1 MSLLQDDG
9 ITGATMIIP
18 KTAASVLQDH
28 TTLEVEC
35 IDRMYMNVYMPQLQ
49 SELGVVGF
57 FRKHRGAIF
66 ASSALMDPISRSF
79 ATAITK
85 FVAKEQVPVITF
97 VKGQRKDD
105 VSKEHLAAFSKE
117 EGVLFL
123 GKAQEKAS
131 VFRTEKRRDAQTG
144 LTYPW
149 IVRSTAMVNYY
160 YFYCVDRDF
169 GPFFIKFCSYFPYTG
184 KLCINGHEYVKRQ
197 LTKEGIAHTALD
209 NGIASCENPERL
221 QQICDSLDA
230 AKIETFFAK
239 WLAIL
244 PSPYTQ
250 EDRNAGYHYQLS
262 MLQTEFSLTQ
272 MLDRPVAGRVF
283 FEQVIKEN
291 LDIGRPDQ
299 VQLIFERRVTK
310 RTPGRFRT
318 RVITEGVIPSL
329 HLDYKNTRI
338 KQYHKEGRAL
348 RTETTINNT
357 RDFGVGKRLS
367 NLAKLRQIGFA
378 ANRRLLDVQRI
389 SHDPTLAEEAIRQMQ
404 EPITV
409 NGVRTSAMPFADQ
422 RTHGILQA
430 LPIFRLQADGF
441 ASKDFRIHLAALNH
455 QNPDQIRQGQISYH
469 LRRLKLR
476 GLIERIPKSHR
487 YRVTDA
493 GLRVSISYTRAYHRI
508 LRPGIAQ
515 LGLTE
520 PMPNTRIAIA
530 FNRLRDEIDSH
541 CWERKLT
548 A

>member
-1 MSLLQDDG
+1 
-9 ITGATMIIP
+9 MIIP
-18 KTAASVLQDH
+18 KTAGSVLRDH

-35 IDRMYMNVYMPQLQ
+35 IDRIYMNVYMPQLQ
-49 SELGVVGF
+49 SDLGVVGF
-57 FRKHRGAIF
+57 FRKHRGATF

-79 ATAITK
+79 TAAITK
-85 FVAKEQVPVITF
+85 FVAKERVPVITF
-97 VKGQRKDD
+97 AKGQRKDD
-105 VSKEHLAAFSKE
+105 IAKEHLAKFTKD

-123 GKAQEKAS
+123 GKAQEKAA
-131 VFRTEKRRDAQTG
+131 VFRTEKRRNPQSG
-144 LTYPW
+144 LTHPW
-149 IVRSTAMVNYY
+149 IVRSTAMVNFY

-244 PSPYTQ
+244 PNPFTQ

-262 MLQTEFSLTQ
+262 LLQIEFSLTQ
-272 MLDRPVAGRVF
+272 VLDKPVAGRVF

-299 VQLIFERRVTK
+299 VQLIFERRITK

-318 RVITEGVIPSL
+318 RIITEGVIPSL
-329 HLDYKNTRI
+329 HLDYKRARI

-348 RTETTINNT
+348 RTETTINDT
-357 RDFGVGKRLS
+357 RDFGIGKRLS
-367 NLAKLRQIGFA
+367 NLDKLRNIGFA

-389 SHDPTLAEEAIRQMQ
+389 SHDPTQAQDIIYLMQ
-404 EPITV
+404 EPVTV
-409 NGVRTSAMPFADQ
+409 NGVRTSAMPFADPRTQ
-422 RTHGILQA
+422 RILQA

-441 ASKDFRIHLAALNH
+441 NSKDLRTHLAALNH
-455 QNPDQIRQGQISYH
+455 QNADEITQGQISYH

-476 GLIERIPKSHR
+476 GLVERVSKSHR
-487 YRVTDA
+487 YRVTDT
-493 GLRVSISYTRAYHRI
+493 GLRIAVFYTQAYNRI
-508 LRPGIAQ
+508 LNPGMAQ
-515 LGLTE
+515 LGLTG
-520 PMPNTRIAIA
+520 MKTNTAMETA
-530 FNRLRDEIDSH
+530 FNRLQDEIDRH
-541 CWERKLT
+541 CGTLKL
-548 A
+548 AA

>member
-1 MSLLQDDG
+1 
-9 ITGATMIIP
+9 MIIP
-18 KTAASVLQDH
+18 KTAGSVLQNH

-57 FRKHRGAIF
+57 FRNHRGATF
-66 ASSALMDPISRSF
+66 ASSALMDPMSRAF
-79 ATAITK
+79 TTAITK

-105 VSKEHLAAFSKE
+105 VAKEHLAAFTKE

-131 VFRTEKRRDAQTG
+131 VFRTEKRRNPQTG

-149 IVRSTAMVNYY
+149 IVRSTAMVIYY

-184 KLCINGHEYVKRQ
+184 KICINGHEYVKRQ
-197 LTKEGIAHTALD
+197 LVKEGIAHTALD
-209 NGIASCENPERL
+209 NGIASCDNPERL
-221 QQICDSLDA
+221 QQICDSLNA
-230 AKIETFFAK
+230 AKIEAFFAK

-244 PSPYTQ
+244 PNPFTE
-250 EDRNAGYHYQLS
+250 EDRSAGYHYQLS
-262 MLQTEFSLTQ
+262 LLQVEFSLTQ

-318 RVITEGVIPSL
+318 RIITEGVIPSL
-329 HLDYKNTRI
+329 HLDYKHARI

-348 RTETTINNT
+348 RTETTINDT
-357 RDFGVGKRLS
+357 RDFGVGKRLT
-367 NLAKLRQIGFA
+367 NLPKLRQIGFA
-378 ANRRLLDVQRI
+378 ANRRLLDVQRL
-389 SHDPTLAEEAIRQMQ
+389 SHDPTLAENTIRQMQ
-404 EPITV
+404 DPITV
-409 NGVRTSAMPFADQ
+409 NGVRTSALRFADQ
-422 RTHGILQA
+422 RAQGILQV
-430 LPIFRLQADGF
+430 LPIFRLQVDGF
-441 ASKDFRIHLAALNH
+441 TSKDFRTHIAALNH
-455 QNPDQIRQGQISYH
+455 QHANEVSQGQVTYH

-476 GLIERIPKSHR
+476 GLIERIPNSHR
-487 YRVTDA
+487 YRVTNE
-493 GLRVSISYTRAYHRI
+493 GLGTAVFYTQAYQRI

-515 LGLTE
+515 LGLSDPTA
-520 PMPNTRIAIA
+520 NTKITIA
-530 FNRLRDEIDSH
+530 FNRLCDEIDLH
-541 CWERKLT
+541 CRQRKL
-548 A
+548 AA